1 MKKLIIAGVAVS
13 AALAGINANAIPVPL
28 RANGTPDTASVFS
41 QGVAE
46 TFMTGSSAATPFITA
61 ALRNGNCAAGAPIYR
76 YVDSSNGSFA
86 FLCERSAGFTAVSAP
101 FLLLHKRDGGGSLNG
116 VRHAD
121 PSLPE
126 SSSQVFILN
135 ADLANVTSCAA
146 VNSAGLSNCS
156 GGTVT
161 ADNSRGR
168 VSEAGF
174 SDVDPAQFASNIN
187 GSAQLGNAVVST
199 PIATQIFGVAVNTRL
214 RDAMQGAMV
223 AANVLP
229 ASCLTT
235 NGIGAAA
242 VAFSRESEDCM
253 PNLTKAQVTSIFA
266 RNRVTDWAQFAWGTG
281 VANQRLFTTNT
292 TVLAAADR
300 PANRDIHV
308 CTRTQGSGTLATAQ
322 IKFEDAPCNGT
333 LAEPIVTAT
342 SQTLGTESG
351 ASGSQKVVHSM
362 SGSGDV
368 ESCLSGL
375 NSGTAVGTFDLN
387 PDPNVAV
394 APFTTFRWA
403 IGIQGIERNTNG
415 SIPYR
420 FIKIDNASPSAHN
433 VVEGRYNF
441 WAELVAVSATST
453 ITNDPLAS
461 AIVAT
466 MSNPSTIGNFLNV
479 THTWGGVTGF
489 LGVATSTAFPP
500 TSTAAI
506 APGTLLN
513 AAFDTAR
520 PVNPYSHVT
529 SIGGS
534 LNHCRLPTI
543 PGGQTRAIP
552 AFYPVYR

>member
-13 AALAGINANAIPVPL
+13 AVLAGMNANAVPVPL
-28 RANGTPDTASVFS
+28 RANGTPDTAAAFAA
-41 QGVAE
+41 GVAE

-76 YVDSSNGSFA
+76 YVDSTNGSFA
-86 FLCERSAGFTAVSAP
+86 FLCEKSAGFAAVAAP
-101 FLLLHKRDGGGSLNG
+101 YLLMHKRDGGGSLNG

-126 SSSQVFILN
+126 SSSQVFIVD
-135 ADLANVTSCAA
+135 ADLVNVTSCAA
-146 VNSAGLSNCS
+146 VNSAGVSNCS
-156 GGTVT
+156 GGVVT
-161 ADNSRGR
+161 ANNARGR

-187 GSAQLGNAVVST
+187 GSAILGNAVVST
-199 PIATQIFGVAVNTRL
+199 PIATQVFGIAVNTRL

-223 AANVLP
+223 AASVLP

-242 VAFSRESEDCM
+242 VAGSRESEECM
-253 PNLTKAQVTSIFA
+253 PNLTRAQLASIFA
-266 RNRVTDWAQFAWGTG
+266 RTRVTDWAQFAYGTTL
-281 VANQRLFTTNT
+281 ANQRLFTTNVA
-292 TVLAAADR
+292 VLPAADR
-300 PANRDIHV
+300 PSNRDIHI

-322 IKFEDAPCNGT
+322 IKIEDAPCVGA
-333 LAEPIVTAT
+333 LAEPVLAAT
-342 SQTLGTESG
+342 SQTIGTETG
-351 ASGSQKVVHSM
+351 ASGSLKVVHSM

-368 ESCLSGL
+368 ESCLSAL
-375 NSGTAVGTFDLN
+375 NSGAAVGTFT
-387 PDPNVAV
+387 PYPV
-394 APFTTFRWA
+394 TGFRWA

-420 FIKIDNASPSAHN
+420 FIKIDNVSPSAHN
-433 VVEGRYNF
+433 VSEGRYHF
-441 WAELVAVSATST
+441 WAELVAVSATGT

-466 MSNPSTIGNFLNV
+466 MSNPATIGSFLNV

-500 TSTAAI
+500 TSTAVI

-513 AAFDTAR
+513 AAFDAAR
-520 PVNPYSHVT
+520 PVNPYSHVAA
-529 SIGGS
+529 SGGD

-543 PGGQTRAIP
+543 PSGQGRAIP